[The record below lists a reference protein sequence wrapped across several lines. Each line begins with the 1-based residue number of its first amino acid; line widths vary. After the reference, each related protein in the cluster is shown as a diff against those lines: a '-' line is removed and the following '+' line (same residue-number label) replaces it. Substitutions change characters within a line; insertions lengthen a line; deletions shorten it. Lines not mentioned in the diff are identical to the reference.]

1 MERSPFK
8 YQLTRSIASLSP
20 IEIATISDETLIT
33 WLNALVAK
41 LHESRWI
48 AALEAEKAEKQCKT
62 HRKQRNHQKMKKFDM
77 ITDRVDSF
85 LMEVLSA
92 YQNPPELTKVI
103 KIVLIILHGNVRV
116 ESGFSVNKDILL
128 TNMMERTV
136 IAVVVHEE

>member
-1 MERSPFK
+1 
-8 YQLTRSIASLSP
+8 
-20 IEIATISDETLIT
+20 
-33 WLNALVAK
+33 
-41 LHESRWI
+41 
-48 AALEAEKAEKQCKT
+48 
-62 HRKQRNHQKMKKFDM
+62 M

-92 YQNPPELTKVI
+92 YQNPPELTKLI
-103 KIVLIILHGNVRV
+103 TIVLIISHGNARV

>member
-1 MERSPFK
+1 
-8 YQLTRSIASLSP
+8 
-20 IEIATISDETLIT
+20 
-33 WLNALVAK
+33 
-41 LHESRWI
+41 
-48 AALEAEKAEKQCKT
+48 
-62 HRKQRNHQKMKKFDM
+62 M
-77 ITDRVDSF
+77 ITDRVFSCF

>member
-1 MERSPFK
+1 
-8 YQLTRSIASLSP
+8 
-20 IEIATISDETLIT
+20 
-33 WLNALVAK
+33 
-41 LHESRWI
+41 
-48 AALEAEKAEKQCKT
+48 
-62 HRKQRNHQKMKKFDM
+62 
-77 ITDRVDSF
+77 
-85 LMEVLSA
+85 MEVLSA